1 MFMLAVII
9 TLAQILGALS
19 SISALL
25 TTRTSQGAIAWI
37 VSLNTFPYLA
47 VPAYWIFGR
56 TRFNG
61 YVQSRKEVDARLRTR
76 VGELRDSLNRW
87 RRTFADTDGGL
98 SSAERLAKLPFT
110 VGNRAELL
118 INGPAAFEQM
128 FDAMAR
134 AEKYILIQFYILRSD
149 RFGEELK
156 SLLLQL
162 SSRGVKIYFLF
173 DEIGSYGVAPGYL
186 RELRAGGVRI
196 QPFSSTRGPRNRF
209 QLNFRNHRKVLV
221 VDGVE
226 GYLGGLNVGEEYLG
240 LNQKFGMWRD
250 THLRLRGPALVG
262 LQLPFVEDWHWATG
276 EYLDLEWA
284 VCGTCGF
291 DPEDHGSSTVLVLP
305 SGPADEYPT
314 ASLMIQHAIH
324 TATHRFWIAS
334 PYFVPDDAVQDALI
348 LAVLRGVDVRV
359 LIPDRPDH
367 LLVYL
372 SAFSFLGRMLDAGV
386 RVFRY
391 RPAFL
396 HQKVFL
402 VDSQV
407 AAVGTVNLDN
417 RSFRLNFEI
426 TAIVLGISFARD
438 VHDMFIRD
446 FAKSREI
453 SALEVQK
460 MPIWLRIASRLAHLL
475 APIQ

>member
-1 MFMLAVII
+1 MLAVII
-9 TLAQILGALS
+9 TIAQILGVLS

-37 VSLNTFPYLA
+37 VSLNTFPYVA

-61 YVQSRKEVDARLRTR
+61 YVQSRKEVDARLRNR
-76 VGELRDSLNRW
+76 VGELRESLAPW
-87 RRTFADTDGGL
+87 RRTFTDTDGGL
-98 SSAERLAKLPFT
+98 ASAERLAKLPFT
-110 VGNRAELL
+110 MGNRVDLL

-128 FDAMAR
+128 FEAIGR
-134 AEKYILIQFYILRSD
+134 AEKYILIQFYIVRSD

-156 SLLLQL
+156 TLLLQQAA
-162 SSRGVKIYFLF
+162 RGVQIYFLF
-173 DEIGSYGVAPGYL
+173 DEIGSYAVSPGYL

-221 VDGVE
+221 IDGLE
-226 GYLGGLNVGEEYLG
+226 GYLGGLNIGEEYLG
-240 LNQKFGMWRD
+240 LNEKFGMWRD
-250 THLRLRGPALVG
+250 THVKLRGPALVG

-276 EYLDLEWA
+276 EYLDLDWA
-284 VCGTCGF
+284 PCGTCGI
-291 DPEDHGSSTVLVLP
+291 DPEAHDASNVLVLP

-314 ASLMIQHAIH
+314 ASMMIQHAIH
-324 TATHRFWIAS
+324 SATHRFWIAS

-367 LLVYL
+367 ILVYL
-372 SAFSFLGRMLDAGV
+372 SAFAFLGRMIDSGV

-396 HQKVFL
+396 HEKVFL
-402 VDSQV
+402 VDGQV
-407 AAVGTVNLDN
+407 AGVGTVNLDN

-426 TAIVLGISFARD
+426 TAIVLGASFAHD
-438 VHDMFIRD
+438 VHEMFIRD
-446 FAKSREI
+446 FEKSHEV
-453 SALEVQK
+453 SATEVQH
-460 MPIWLRIASRLAHLL
+460 MPIWLRIASQLAHLL

>member
-1 MFMLAVII
+1 MLAVII
-9 TLAQILGALS
+9 TLAQILGVLS

-76 VGELRDSLNRW
+76 VGELRDSLGEW
-87 RRTFADTDGGL
+87 RRTFPDSDGGL
-98 SSAERLAKLPFT
+98 ASAERLAKLPFT
-110 VGNRAELL
+110 TGNRVRLL

-128 FDAMAR
+128 FAAIEH
-134 AEKYILIQFYILRSD
+134 AQKYVLIQFYILRSD
-149 RFGEELK
+149 RFGQELK
-156 SLLLQL
+156 ELLLRVAA
-162 SSRGVKIYFLF
+162 RGVRIYFLF
-173 DEIGSYGVAPGYL
+173 DEIGSYGVSAQYL
-186 RELRAGGVRI
+186 RELREGGVRI

-221 VDGVE
+221 VDGTD
-226 GYLGGLNVGEEYLG
+226 GYLGGLNIGEEYLG
-240 LNQKFGMWRD
+240 LSEKFGMWRD
-250 THLRLRGPALVG
+250 THARLQGPALVG

-276 EYLDLEWA
+276 EYLDLDWA
-284 VCGTCGF
+284 TCAACGY
-291 DPEDHGSSTVLVLP
+291 DPESHDSSAVLVLP
-305 SGPADEYPT
+305 SGPADDYPT
-314 ASLMIQHAIH
+314 ASMMIQHAIH
-324 TATHRFWIAS
+324 SATHRFWIAS

-367 LLVYL
+367 ILVYL
-372 SAFSFLGRMLDAGV
+372 SAFAFLGRMIDSGV

-391 RPAFL
+391 KPAFL
-396 HQKVFL
+396 HEKVFL
-402 VDSQV
+402 VDEQV
-407 AAVGTVNLDN
+407 AGVGTVNLDN

-426 TAIVLGISFARD
+426 TAIVLGISFAHD
-438 VHDMFIRD
+438 VHEMFMQD
-446 FAKSREI
+446 FAKSHEI
-453 SALEVQK
+453 SAVEVHE
-460 MPIWLRIASRLAHLL
+460 MPIWRRIASRLAHLL